1 MIFNAAILLY
11 KTKLSN
17 LMPKIIFLITFMAK
31 KMPFYAGQLK
41 IGQKRAKLCDSA
53 IKMRQ

>member
-1 MIFNAAILLY
+1 MIFKAAILLY

-31 KMPFYAGQLK
+31 KMPVYASQLK
-41 IGQKRAKLCDSA
+41 IGQKKAKLCDSA
-53 IKMRQ
+53 IQTRQ

>member
-1 MIFNAAILLY
+1 MIFKAAILLY

-41 IGQKRAKLCDSA
+41 IDQKRAKLCDSA
-53 IKMRQ
+53 I